1 MNAVPAA
8 AAALPVTQSASCLHN
23 VKSKWLHGWQALAR
37 RVGGLLLVLGALWPT
52 LTPAHELS
60 LAELR
65 LREMAPG
72 SFLWNWGTGGLG
84 KTPADEL
91 AVQWPQGCTAEGDEL
106 RCQPSLSGR
115 LQVSGIGGSYSAALL
130 RITWLD
136 GRSRT
141 YSLTGNQSGVQ
152 LFGAYDD
159 QRGAIDIVKAYT
171 VLGVEHIL
179 SGLDHLMF
187 VICLLFLVGFNRRLV
202 WTITAFTA
210 AHSLTLVFSA
220 LGWLVL
226 RGPPVEAAIA
236 LSIVLM
242 AAEALRGGDS
252 LTRRLPA
259 AVAFGFGLL
268 HGLGFA
274 GAIRDIGLPENHLL
288 LALLTFNVG
297 VEIGQLMTVAA
308 AFLLMHLARQLHTA
322 QRLVRPV
329 LYSIGSVAA
338 FWSCQRVVAVLA

>member
-1 MNAVPAA
+1 MI
-8 AAALPVTQSASCLHN
+8 ALSGSCGLQRLWR
-23 VKSKWLHGWQALAR
+23 VLAR
-37 RVGGLLLVLGALWPT
+37 SIGALVLALGALWPT
-52 LTPAHELS
+52 LASAHELS

-65 LREMAPG
+65 LRETAPG
-72 SFLWNWGTGGLG
+72 SFLWNWGAGGLG

-91 AVQWPQGCTAEGDEL
+91 RVMWPSGCTAEGDQL
-106 RCQPSLSGR
+106 LCQPSLSGR
-115 LQVSGIGGSYSAALL
+115 LEVEGIGESYSAALV

-141 YSLTGNQSGVQ
+141 YSLTGAQTGVQ

-159 QRGAIDIVKAYT
+159 QRGSIEIVKAYT

-259 AVAFGFGLL
+259 VVAFGFGLL

-288 LALLTFNVG
+288 LALLTFNLG
-297 VEIGQLMTVAA
+297 VEIGQLMTVAG
-308 AFLLMHLARQLHTA
+308 AFLLMHLARQLQA
-322 QRLVRPV
+322 APLLVRPV
-329 LYSIGSVAA
+329 LYAIGCVAA

>member
-1 MNAVPAA
+1 MTAA
-8 AAALPVTQSASCLHN
+8 PTQRGALPALRRFWRDFRRCLF
-23 VKSKWLHGWQALAR
+23 V
-37 RVGGLLLVLGALWPT
+37 LVLGFGALWPA
-52 LTPAHELS
+52 LVAAHELS

-65 LREMAPG
+65 MRELSPG
-72 SFLWNWGTGGLG
+72 SFLWNWNVGGLG
-84 KTPADEL
+84 NSPADEL
-91 AVQWPQGCTAEGDEL
+91 QVKWPPGCTASGDQL
-106 RCQPSLSGR
+106 NCQPSLSGR
-115 LQVSGIGGSYSAALL
+115 LEIAGIGDSYSAALV

-141 YSLTGNQSGVQ
+141 YSLTSAQTGVQ
-152 LFGAYDD
+152 LFGAYED
-159 QRGAIDIVKAYT
+159 QRGALEVAQAYT

-187 VICLLFLVGFNRRLV
+187 VICLLFLVGFNKQLV

-210 AHSLTLVFSA
+210 AHSLTLAFSA
-220 LGWLVL
+220 LGWLAL
-226 RGPPVEAAIA
+226 RSPPVEAAIA

-259 AVAFGFGLL
+259 VVAFGFGLL

-274 GAIRDIGLPENHLL
+274 GAIRDIGLPEHQFLM
-288 LALLTFNVG
+288 ALLTFNLG
-297 VEIGQLMTVAA
+297 VEVGQLLTVAA
-308 AFLLMHLARQLHTA
+308 AFLLMHLARQLQA
-322 QRLVRPV
+322 APLLARPV
-329 LYSIGSVAA
+329 LYVIGCVAA

>member
-1 MNAVPAA
+1 MTAASGPAQRAVVPRGCGPAA
-8 AAALPVTQSASCLHN
+8 GRRNLRRLWRT
-23 VKSKWLHGWQALAR
+23 LAR
-37 RVGGLLLVLGALWPT
+37 SVCGLLLACGALWPA
-52 LTPAHELS
+52 LAPAHELS

-65 LREMAPG
+65 LLELAPG
-72 SFLWNWGTGGLG
+72 SFLWNWGAGGLG
-84 KTPADEL
+84 RTP
-91 AVQWPQGCTAEGDEL
+91 GDEL
-106 RCQPSLSGR
+106 RVLWPPACTANGDQLLCQPSLSGR
-115 LQVSGIGGSYSAALL
+115 LEVTGIGESYSAALV

-141 YSLTGNQSGVQ
+141 YSLTGAHAGVQ

-159 QRGAIDIVKAYT
+159 QRGAREILQAYT

-210 AHSLTLVFSA
+210 AHSLTLVLSA
-220 LGWLVL
+220 LGWLAL
-226 RGPPVEAAIA
+226 RSPPVEAAIA

-259 AVAFGFGLL
+259 LVAFGFGLL

-274 GAIRDIGLPENHLL
+274 GAIRDIGLPE
-288 LALLTFNVG
+288 T
-297 VEIGQLMTVAA
+297 TCCW
-308 AFLLMHLARQLHTA
+308 R
-322 QRLVRPV
+322 
-329 LYSIGSVAA
+329 
-338 FWSCQRVVAVLA
+338 C

>member
-1 MNAVPAA
+1 MMGAQAAGSEPSAA
-8 AAALPVTQSASCLHN
+8 APRWLRHHGPRWWKALTRSIFA
-23 VKSKWLHGWQALAR
+23 
-37 RVGGLLLVLGALWPT
+37 LLLACGALWPS
-52 LTPAHELS
+52 LAPAHELS

-65 LREMAPG
+65 LRETAPG
-72 SFLWNWGTGGLG
+72 VFLWNWGVGGLG
-84 KTPADEL
+84 KKPADEL
-91 AVQWPQGCTAEGDEL
+91 RVQWPPACAAEGDEL

-115 LQVSGIGGSYSAALL
+115 LEVLGIGASYSAALV

-136 GRSRT
+136 GQSRT
-141 YSLTGNQSGVQ
+141 YSLTGNQTGVQ
-152 LFGAYDD
+152 LFGAFDD
-159 QRGAIDIVKAYT
+159 QRGAIEIVKAYT

-288 LALLTFNVG
+288 LALLTFNLG
-297 VEIGQLMTVAA
+297 VEIGQLFTVAA
-308 AFLLMHLARQLHTA
+308 AFLLMHLARRLQAAPL
-322 QRLVRPV
+322 LVRPV
-329 LYSIGSVAA
+329 LYSIGCVAA
-338 FWSCQRVVAVLA
+338 YWSWQRAVAVLA